1 MTLHSTDHHRHFDCI
16 VAKPSDLK
24 EMQAVEYKYQHTMR
38 GVKLVAGKEDPFEKY
53 MHSMLKEGSNDDES
67 HDSEESDHSSIR
79 V

>member
-1 MTLHSTDHHRHFDCI
+1 M
-16 VAKPSDLK
+16 
-24 EMQAVEYKYQHTMR
+24 EYKYQHTMR